1 MVTVGAMRTTPTGRL
16 GALVCAAGLAIT
28 LGGCAAVPLLTRQD
42 GRALVTAEELDRLGY
57 ERPETLFDPGL
68 QRKALAHRDEI
79 AAAVEAVVERTLDR
93 DVRIVGIHA
102 FYPYRSVDVSWR
114 TVDEPVLAA
123 SELVG
128 LEADGS
134 VLGESA
140 VATNRSWLAIESAVT
155 EGVMHMAHRERIA
168 EMNAYLSATYPELTA
183 RPPGMVEYWSG
194 RDPVISLG
202 FDRSRLGEGADVQ
215 ASERV
220 VYEAYLED
228 RNRTD
233 AEWREIL
240 ESAGVGRGHE
250 LRVHLMLAEPGT
262 ELTEDLAQRVADDLR
277 SNPLFAGFTYWD
289 ITTLSNEFV
298 LGTIATPHQE
308 ISVWTNERIAD
319 WNVDHRVDGGYVE

>member
-16 GALVCAAGLAIT
+16 GALACAAGLAIT

-140 VATNRSWLAIESAVT
+140 VAINRSWLAIESAVT
-155 EGVMHMAHRERIA
+155 EGVMHMAHRERVA

-202 FDRSRLGEGADVQ
+202 FDHERLGEWPEVE
-215 ASERV
+215 ASEQA
-220 VYEAYLED
+220 VYQAYLED

-240 ESAGVGRGHE
+240 ERAGVGRGFA
-250 LRVHLMLAEPGT
+250 LGVDLMLAEPGT
-262 ELTEDLAQRVADDLR
+262 ELTEELARRVADDLR
-277 SNPLFAGFTYWD
+277 SNPLFAGFTSWR
-289 ITTLSNEFV
+289 ITTISNE
-298 LGTIATPHQE
+298 LLRGEIATPHQE
-308 ISVWTNERIAD
+308 IAVWTNERLVE
-319 WNVDHRVDGGYVE
+319 WSVTHKVDGGHVG

>member
-16 GALVCAAGLAIT
+16 GALACAAGLAIT

-155 EGVMHMAHRERIA
+155 EGVMHMAHRERVA

-202 FDRSRLGEGADVQ
+202 FDHERLGEWPEVE
-215 ASERV
+215 ASEQA
-220 VYEAYLED
+220 VYQAYLED

-240 ESAGVGRGHE
+240 ERAGVGRGFA
-250 LRVHLMLAEPGT
+250 LGVDLMLAEPGT
-262 ELTEDLAQRVADDLR
+262 ELTEELARRVADDLR
-277 SNPLFAGFTYWD
+277 SNPLFAGFTSWR
-289 ITTLSNEFV
+289 ITTISNE
-298 LGTIATPHQE
+298 LLRGEIATPHQE
-308 ISVWTNERIAD
+308 IAVWTNERLVE
-319 WNVDHRVDGGYVE
+319 WSVTHKVDGGHVG

>member
-1 MVTVGAMRTTPTGRL
+1 MRTTPTGRL

-140 VATNRSWLAIESAVT
+140 VATNQSWLAIESAVT
-155 EGVMHMAHRERIA
+155 EGVMHMAHRERVA

-202 FDRSRLGEGADVQ
+202 FDHERLGEWPEVE
-215 ASERV
+215 ASEQA
-220 VYEAYLED
+220 VYQAYLED

-240 ESAGVGRGHE
+240 ERAGVGRGFA
-250 LRVHLMLAEPGT
+250 LGVDLMLAEPGT
-262 ELTEDLAQRVADDLR
+262 ELTEELARRVADDLR
-277 SNPLFAGFTYWD
+277 SNPLFAGFTSWR
-289 ITTLSNEFV
+289 ITTISNE
-298 LGTIATPHQE
+298 LLRGEIATPHQE
-308 ISVWTNERIAD
+308 IAVWTNERLVE
-319 WNVDHRVDGGYVE
+319 WSVTHKVDGGHVG